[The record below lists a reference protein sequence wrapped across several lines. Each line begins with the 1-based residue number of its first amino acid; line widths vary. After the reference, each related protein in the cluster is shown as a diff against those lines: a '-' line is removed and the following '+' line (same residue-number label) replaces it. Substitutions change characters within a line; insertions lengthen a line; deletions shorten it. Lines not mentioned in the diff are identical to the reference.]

1 MDSDLP
7 QLKEVNDKINIQPRL
22 DMTSLDQF
30 LKDMD
35 GVQVCLEN
43 LEGNQYE
50 QIPTSKGNT
59 AMSQRQNTMPLP

>member
-1 MDSDLP
+1 
-7 QLKEVNDKINIQPRL
+7 
-22 DMTSLDQF
+22 MTSLDQF